1 MNKKKLFRWLKV
13 TILLYCSVGITLYYL
28 QEKFLFHPT
37 ILPADYVFN
46 FSTPFEEVNLPLN
59 ATTNISM
66 VKFFST
72 DTATKGVVLYFHGN
86 KTNITRYAKFVNTF
100 TKNGYE
106 VWMPDYPGYGKSTGK
121 ITEPILYEI
130 GEQLYKMANAKFK
143 EQQIILYGKSLGT
156 GIASHTASLH
166 LPQQLILETPYCSIP
181 SLFSS
186 WLPIYPHQRSSTY
199 KLPTGE
205 YVKEVKTKVTIF
217 HGTNDWVVPYRNAQK
232 LKTVLKTTDEFITIE
247 GGNHQNLYNYELYQ
261 KKMDSLL
268 HF

>member
-1 MNKKKLFRWLKV
+1 MTKKKIIRWIKV
-13 TILLYCSVGITLYYL
+13 IALLYGSIGIALYYL
-28 QEKFLFHPT
+28 QEKFLFHPKE
-37 ILPADYVFN
+37 LPADYVFN

-59 ATTNISM
+59 GSTNINM

-86 KTNITRYAKFVNTF
+86 KTNITRYAKFANTF

-121 ITEPILYEI
+121 RTEPILYEI

-143 EQQIILYGKSLGT
+143 EQQIIVYGKSLGT
-156 GIASHTASLH
+156 AIAAYVTANH
-166 LPQQLILETPYCSIP
+166 KPQQLILETPYYSIP

-186 WLPIYPHQRSSTY
+186 WLPMYPHQRSSTY

-217 HGTNDWVVPYRNAQK
+217 HGTNDWVVPYRNSKK
-232 LKTVLKTTDEFITIE
+232 LKNVLKPSDEFITIE
-247 GGNHQNLYNYELYQ
+247 GGNHQNLYTYDLYQ

>member
-1 MNKKKLFRWLKV
+1 MNKKKILRWIKV
-13 TILLYCSVGITLYYL
+13 IALLYGSIGIALYYL
-28 QEKFLFHPT
+28 QEKFLFHPKV
-37 ILPADYVFN
+37 LPTDYVFN
-46 FSTPFEEVNLPLN
+46 FSTPFEEVSLPLN
-59 ATTNISM
+59 AATNINM

-121 ITEPILYEI
+121 RTEAILYEI
-130 GEQLYKMANAKFK
+130 GEQLYKMANAKYK
-143 EQQIILYGKSLGT
+143 EQQIIVYGKSLGT
-156 GIASHTASLH
+156 AIASYVAANHK
-166 LPQQLILETPYCSIP
+166 PQQLILETPYYSIP

-186 WLPIYPHQRSSTY
+186 WLTIYPHNRSSTY

-205 YVKEVKTKVTIF
+205 YVKEVKTRVTIF
-217 HGTNDWVVPYRNAQK
+217 HGTNDWVVPYRNAK
-232 LKTVLKTTDEFITIE
+232 KIKTVLKPSDEFITID
-247 GGNHQNLYNYELYQ
+247 GGNHQNLNTYDLYQ

-268 HF
+268 RF